1 MQVRKALAGHSNKTT
16 EEISK
21 LMPDDF
27 NKKLKEWEQIKEGK
41 PQEVSGESHTAGAA
55 AVEKKGKKKRK
66 PQERWVRSAGKKGKE
81 GQDDITTAFPEDI
94 SWLDKELIKI
104 GREKQRLDR
113 ERLKCEEREVRLQ
126 VINTFNILLCFLVAQ
141 QLYIPLRLFSFFL
154 FFSFFSFLSVHG
166 LRYAGL

>member
-1 MQVRKALAGHSNKTT
+1 
-16 EEISK
+16 
-21 LMPDDF
+21 MPDDF

-41 PQEVSGESHTAGAA
+41 PQEVAGESQTAGAA
-55 AVEKKGKKKRK
+55 VVEKKGKKKRK

-81 GQDDITTAFPEDI
+81 GHDDLTTAFPEDI

-126 VINTFNILLCFLVAQ
+126 VINTLQHSALLQICERVILPITLT
-141 QLYIPLRLFSFFL
+141 S
-154 FFSFFSFLSVHG
+154 S
-166 LRYAGL
+166 